1 MERIFR
7 MNEFTQ
13 DEIFDWF
20 KSIFSYCGTFLLK
33 MNDEDIM
40 YYLFEELDSDAT
52 SCLHINTLQDLKNNG
67 YIDEQMLLLC
77 QTLRE
82 QYMELNTQ
90 KPWSAEEI
98 RRDEKWLELFHLADT
113 IKKKIN

>member
-1 MERIFR
+1 

-52 SCLHINTLQDLKNNG
+52 SCLHINTLQNLKNNG
-67 YIDEQMLLLC
+67 YIDEQTLLLC

-82 QYMELNTQ
+82 QYMELNAQ
-90 KPWSAEEI
+90 KPWSVEEI
-98 RRDEKWLELFHLADT
+98 RRDEKWLELFHLADA
-113 IKKKIN
+113 IKTRMN

>member
-1 MERIFR
+1 

-20 KSIFSYCGTFLLK
+20 KSIFSYCGTSILSLD
-33 MNDEDIM
+33 DEDIM

-52 SCLHINTLQDLKNNG
+52 SCLHANTLQKLKSDG
-67 YIDEQMLLLC
+67 YIDGQTLLLC

-82 QYMELNTQ
+82 QYMELNAQ
-90 KPWSAEEI
+90 KPWSADEI
-98 RRDEKWLELFHLADT
+98 RRNEGWLMIFHLADN
-113 IKKKIN
+113 IKNRIK